1 LLPVSFYYTLYTSVY
16 KQNVLYMENIENRK
30 NDQGET
36 PFVENAGQENV

>member
-1 LLPVSFYYTLYTSVY
+1 
-16 KQNVLYMENIENRK
+16 MENIENRK